1 MKVLAILSQK
11 GGVGKT
17 TLATC
22 LAVAAEQA
30 GKVAAIIDLDPQA
43 TASFWKDVRQLDTPA
58 VASIQPVRLPAMLKA
73 CEDAGTDL
81 VVIDGAAVARDVA
94 YEAARQA
101 DFILIP
107 TKTAVFDTMSMT
119 HTLDVVRQLDR
130 AFAVVLTFVPPQ
142 GQETGDAIQAVA
154 ELGATVCPV
163 TIGNRKAFFR
173 AQAAGRPCRSSSRTD
188 QRPTKSTGY
197 TSIQLYAY
205 TMKRRRRDGEGRKQS
220 ASGAE
225 PRQGGRRRGPG
236 TSAGDRAGRRV
247 PQGPAERP
255 TGDQVDWRAFP
266 RRSAHSFVL
275 SRPRKGRPFKAC

>member
-107 TKTAVFDTMSMT
+107 TKTAVFDTMRSEEHTSELQSLMRISYAVFCLKKKKIKT
-119 HTLDVVRQLDR
+119 H
-130 AFAVVLTFVPPQ
+130 
-142 GQETGDAIQAVA
+142 
-154 ELGATVCPV
+154 
-163 TIGNRKAFFR
+163 
-173 AQAAGRPCRSSSRTD
+173 
-188 QRPTKSTGY
+188 
-197 TSIQLYAY
+197 
-205 TMKRRRRDGEGRKQS
+205 
-220 ASGAE
+220 
-225 PRQGGRRRGPG
+225 
-236 TSAGDRAGRRV
+236 
-247 PQGPAERP
+247 
-255 TGDQVDWRAFP
+255 
-266 RRSAHSFVL
+266 
-275 SRPRKGRPFKAC
+275 